1 MLFVLYFTCLS
12 PAALP
17 SRSTTSDSLISL
29 SIGRLQGSHAAVAAT
44 PWILAQRK
52 TAQAAA
58 AAMKIMS
65 STTCSDTKSATSTRS
80 HRGYR
85 QVRSSCLLASGAF
98 RDRRRHDNACIISI
112 DLCFCF
118 LYLFFVVVVDY
129 APRRGLSGGHR
140 ADDWDVEK
148 WMTIQ
153 RIRVATQGRKCRIV
167 LEDKEDGTLFAEAP
181 QGPEVGGNSDG
192 DEQVGY
198 RARLFAHLFSAL
210 SPPPLMIFGESRS
223 SGHTVICLSAA
234 LSLSLFFFS
243 SGSRERFGLV
253 AILRAAGRGCRIAAP
268 RFYRNRISR
277 TANRL
282 RFSGSALSRSS
293 SLCIYKY
300 V

>member
-210 SPPPLMIFGESRS
+210 SPPPPLDDLWREPILWTYRYM
-223 SGHTVICLSAA
+223 
-234 LSLSLFFFS
+234 SLGCAFTFSFFFFF
-243 SGSRERFGLV
+243 RQ
-253 AILRAAGRGCRIAAP
+253 
-268 RFYRNRISR
+268 SR
-277 TANRL
+277 TFWTR
-282 RFSGSALSRSS
+282 RDTSCCG
-293 SLCIYKY
+293 
-300 V
+300 